1 MLDRVRS
8 SGPDLR
14 FSQSRGE
21 EFRTI
26 FQKVYQIINLQFA
39 NPDLKGIKGFIF
51 YGETGVGKTYMAKLL
66 AHELSVPLL
75 FVDSTTI
82 ARKHYGE
89 SEQLV
94 SKLFEEASHNKALLL
109 FDDVEALFLDRTK
122 ESSEGWNVS
131 QNNVLFHQIDDLD
144 SSRCALILTTNL
156 ITFLDKALR
165 DRLYTIEFP
174 VPNLVTLLAIAELK
188 CRDLKISFE
197 GVQSKIR
204 SSPESFRSIRSVEM
218 LVLEDYVTQLQS
230 RPSNHGSSSLL
241 R

>member
-1 MLDRVRS
+1 
-8 SGPDLR
+8 
-14 FSQSRGE
+14 
-21 EFRTI
+21 
-26 FQKVYQIINLQFA
+26 
-39 NPDLKGIKGFIF
+39 
-51 YGETGVGKTYMAKLL
+51 MAKLL

-165 DRLYTIEFP
+165 DRLYAIEFP